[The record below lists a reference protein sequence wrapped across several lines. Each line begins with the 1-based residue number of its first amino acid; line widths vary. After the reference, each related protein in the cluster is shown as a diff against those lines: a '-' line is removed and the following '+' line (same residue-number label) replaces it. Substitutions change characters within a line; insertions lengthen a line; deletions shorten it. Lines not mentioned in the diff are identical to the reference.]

1 MSPIKME
8 KAEKANRLGLKYIE
22 AINAQR
28 IEMIEKSLHSEC
40 IWETS
45 ASSPEDGKIIGGK
58 NIVEY
63 WKNKFG
69 GRLKHSIKV
78 EEIMGSGLRCI
89 LFEEIEEEKTG
100 GLHTIRRAVEIFEVQ
115 GEEIIRIRSYTKT

>member
-63 WKNKFG
+63 WKTKCG

-89 LFEEIEEEKTG
+89 LFEKIEEEKTG
-100 GLHTIRRAVEIFEVQ
+100 GLQTIRRAVEIFEVQ